1 MFIASNNSI
10 WPNDQEES
18 NFVHTLS
25 FLLLIPWS
33 LQLVFTFILFLPAL
47 PGVVYAHAK
56 FEKVEALLNGQAHC
70 LKTHYFNVLF
80 HDLNDM
86 GNGE

>member
-1 MFIASNNSI
+1 MEFAIS
-10 WPNDQEES
+10 
-18 NFVHTLS
+18 TYLLLS
-25 FLLLIPWS
+25 F
-33 LQLVFTFILFLPAL
+33 FLPAL
-47 PGVVYAHAK
+47 PGVVYTHAK